1 MVISYTHSVIDF
13 AMNFYL
19 FTFSHSQRG
28 SKASHE
34 PPDLAKEK
42 KNVYVYIIF
51 FFKFYFDSS
60 KIRFEHFD
68 PNFF

>member
-42 KNVYVYIIF
+42 KKCICVYYIF
-51 FFKFYFDSS
+51 F
-60 KIRFEHFD
+60 KILF
-68 PNFF
+68 

>member
-42 KNVYVYIIF
+42 KMYMCILY
-51 FFKFYFDSS
+51 FFK
-60 KIRFEHFD
+60 
-68 PNFF
+68 NFILTPLK